1 MKKSISLALTALMAL
16 SFVGCGGDEH
26 THTYSDAWSHN
37 ATKHWHAA
45 TCGDDL
51 IKDEGDHTG
60 GTATCTE
67 QAECEVCGAPYGE
80 LLSHELDELGDCT
93 VCGADVSDP
102 DVSTVAKALEF
113 GVSRGDKVTSG
124 KMERYLNYFG
134 TESTNYV
141 YYELNPNYAYILEYA
156 YDDYGNTLNEK
167 WFATYGEDKILGLQN
182 EGYGVSKY
190 NYDMSVE
197 MVNGY
202 AFETLLDYD
211 NTYYGVEE
219 FVTALYGLSETKEEI
234 MEDGYYAF
242 QLTST
247 NDSNWKN
254 EIAVAFALNDNYI
267 MSEVYISIDTYMP
280 EGYEEETNVPI
291 YAEDPDRS
299 YAFAIEQISG
309 ESFKQAYVPEEL
321 FAASYK
327 LTNADGEEVSE
338 IAATVGTAEILNLA
352 DVPEDA
358 DLTLDTFKAVVVD
371 ADGIETADV
380 NVYVSAY
387 SKEVYVTANAAGEY
401 TVTLE
406 SAFVTKTIKVTA
418 TLPATTEIYA
428 YANYGQAST
437 AQIYADADFSFE
449 VRANE
454 YADASATVAI
464 TNKPET
470 STAATLTDVEGTYK
484 FTPDVAGE
492 YVITITS
499 TVAADVSSTLT
510 ITVLETPDI
519 ATILNGQFMN
529 ANNSE
534 EDNLMVMIMWDAKI
548 IVVQYIASVWDWDA
562 YDYVDV
568 NEAETLSFTYDEN
581 TKEIALTHQAAPEGS
596 DVASVEGVLNSLK
609 INADYTISV
618 VYNHNNGISKLVP
631 YVEPTV
637 YDEVAGEY
645 RKNEYDDNYNLE
657 GRWFLGLN
665 ADGTGAFYYQIF
677 DRTTYS
683 WLTSENIIEFTYTC
697 SDDYAIEITVTSG
710 AIDGFNVDTVNS
722 SIYLGEVEG
731 EYGAAT
737 GISFTFDGGTIVLEK
752 N

>member
-80 LLSHELDELGDCT
+80 LLSHELDELGDCI

-113 GVSRGDKVTSG
+113 GVSRGDEVTSG

-219 FVTALYGLSETKEEI
+219 FVTALYGLSETKEEM

-280 EGYEEETNVPI
+280 EGYEEETNAPI
-291 YAEDPDRS
+291 YAEAPDRS

-321 FAASYK
+321 FADSYK

-358 DLTLDTFKAVVVD
+358 DLTLDTFTAVVVD

-428 YANYGQAST
+428 YANYRQAST

-449 VRANE
+449 VCANE

-519 ATILNGQFMN
+519 ATILNGIYQN
-529 ANNSE
+529 EYASE
-534 EDNLMVMIMWDAKI
+534 YSMLLIGFAYGDEGNFIELEYTEVNWSGEETM
-548 IVVQYIASVWDWDA
+548 QYEALSYT
-562 YDYVDV
+562 YD
-568 NEAETLSFTYDEN
+568 AETKAIT
-581 TKEIALTHQAAPEGS
+581 LTHLEG
-596 DVASVEGVLNSLK
+596 DEVLK
-609 INADYTISV
+609 EVKVNADYTLSV
-618 VYNHNNGISKLVP
+618 VYGNSMGKLVP

-645 RKNEYDDNYNLE
+645 RMMVGSWGQDDY
-657 GRWFLGLN
+657 GRWVFGLS
-665 ADGTGAFYYQIF
+665 ADGTGALYFQMYNSNTWSWM
-677 DRTTYS
+677 TT
-683 WLTSENIIEFTYTC
+683 EQVVEFTYTC
-697 SDDYAIEITVTSG
+697 SDAYEIEITVTNG
-710 AIDGFNVDTVNS
+710 AVDGFDADAVNS
-722 SIYLGEVEG
+722 SIVWNDSMTFDDG
-731 EYGAAT
+731 YGGTYEAT
-737 GISFTFDGGTIVLEK
+737 GISFTFNGAVGAFEK